1 MLGDEMMSGILADEI
16 LEPGEGQ
23 IRALITHG
31 SNLANI
37 MPDQKKIVRALRSL
51 DLLVNIEPYMNET
64 SKLSHYILPTKMGY
78 ERADLTM
85 FFYESLYAAPFAR
98 YTPVV
103 AASTEG
109 SDMVDE
115 WELFWGLATRLHSQ
129 LGYEGTIGKEECR
142 EEE

>member
-1 MLGDEMMSGILADEI
+1 MRISDGSSDVCSSDLGTLNVVCGRYMREGERVANPGVLRARQPQRAQVTAAPRWWEKGYKSRIGGFGMLGDEMMSGILADEI

-64 SKLSHYILPTKMGY
+64 SKLSH
-78 ERADLTM
+78 
-85 FFYESLYAAPFAR
+85 
-98 YTPVV
+98 
-103 AASTEG
+103 
-109 SDMVDE
+109 
-115 WELFWGLATRLHSQ
+115 
-129 LGYEGTIGKEECR
+129 
-142 EEE
+142 

>member
-23 IRALITHG
+23 IRALITNG

-85 FFYESLYAAPFAR
+85 FFYESLYAEPFAR

-103 AASTEG
+103 AAKPEG
-109 SDMVDE
+109 SEIVDE
-115 WELFWGLATRLHSQ
+115 WEMLWGLAKRINLQ
-129 LGYEGTIGKEECR
+129 LVIVRAAGREGGCKDG
-142 EEE
+142 

>member
-64 SKLSHYILPTKMGY
+64 SKLSHYILPTKMRSE
-78 ERADLTM
+78 ER
-85 FFYESLYAAPFAR
+85 R
-98 YTPVV
+98 V
-103 AASTEG
+103 
-109 SDMVDE
+109 
-115 WELFWGLATRLHSQ
+115 
-129 LGYEGTIGKEECR
+129 GKECVSTCR
-142 EEE
+142 SRWSPYH

>member
-51 DLLVNIEPYMNET
+51 DLLVNIAPYMNET
-64 SKLSHYILPTKMGY
+64 SKLSHYILPTKLGY
-78 ERADLTM
+78 ERADLTL
-85 FFYESLYAAPFAR
+85 FFYESRYAEPFAR
-98 YTPVV
+98 YTQVV
-103 AASTEG
+103 GATPEG
-109 SDMVDE
+109 SE
-115 WELFWGLATRLHSQ
+115 NGEHWGV
-129 LGYEGTIGKEECR
+129 
-142 EEE
+142 